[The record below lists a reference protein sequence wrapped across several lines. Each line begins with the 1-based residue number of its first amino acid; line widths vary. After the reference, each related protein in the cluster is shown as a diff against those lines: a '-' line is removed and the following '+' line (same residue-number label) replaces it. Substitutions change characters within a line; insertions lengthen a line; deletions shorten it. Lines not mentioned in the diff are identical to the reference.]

1 MNIYAVSYTWSLGSE
16 YGGIQ
21 IWCARDKEHLESMII
36 ESEKDDLELFEDDP
50 WMRGRLLGGIREAV
64 KHAKVITN
72 ESAGMLASFTT

>member
-1 MNIYAVSYTWSLGSE
+1 MNIYTISYTWAIGSE
-16 YGGIQ
+16 YGGLQ

-50 WMRGRLLGGIREAV
+50 WVRGRLLRKIREAV
-64 KHAKVITN
+64 EHAKVITN